1 MKPKY
6 FLQSYFRLTELLILI
21 FIATT
26 LFLKFHL
33 LFLLNIDVDE
43 FTFLSLVHRYTAD
56 SLGNPFYTFH
66 VHLFSWLPMVSMNEI
81 DQIMAARLVMFSF
94 FVGSSMFTY
103 LIAKYFLNTIG
114 ALFSVL
120 CYVSI
125 SNIIIHGT
133 SFRFDPI
140 CSLLFLM
147 AVYLFLKK
155 PGRNI
160 GISLS
165 GFCMALSMMI
175 SLKSLFYMVT
185 FFVLFLSLLYI
196 SEDRR
201 ETVINII
208 LFCVSFLVCSLLL
221 FMYHSYVLLD
231 MQNKSILLSAGENV
245 KHHVGLKLFFN
256 GYIHNWQYILIFIIE
271 NIVVVSLMISGL
283 ILIIYKYAIDKN
295 IKNNNILI
303 LSFLVNY
310 APLIYYRYNHPYFY
324 VFILSP
330 AVILCGIIV
339 NNLEKINDVKM
350 LKKIPM
356 LISFLSL
363 IVFFNFIYHY
373 KNNAFDQNISN
384 KEIVDS
390 VHKMFSMPV
399 PYIDRC
405 SMISSFPS
413 VGLQMTTHDMERYSI
428 ANNPIM
434 RDIIVQQKPV
444 FIVANTIYLDLRLPY
459 NAKAKDIFF
468 NYPLLEKDFQVL
480 KHNYIHHWGKVYVSG
495 KHFVFNSE
503 SKYQEFEILI
513 PGIYTIES
521 GENVLINDVN
531 YKNGDIISL
540 RNEKYIITPKKTPSE
555 TTIRWGENLYKPDY
569 DPSLQPVFFGYYPF
583 YSKDGSKLNTT
594 KILP

>member
-6 FLQSYFRLTELLILI
+6 FLQSSFRLTELLIITLI
-21 FIATT
+21 TTT
-26 LFLKFHL
+26 LFLKYRM

-43 FTFLSLVHRYTAD
+43 FTFLSLVHRYIQG
-56 SLGNPFYTFH
+56 SLGSPFYTFH
-66 VHLFSWLPMVSMNEI
+66 VHLFSWLPMVSRNET

-94 FVGSSMFTY
+94 FIGSSMFTY
-103 LIAKYFLNTIG
+103 LIARYFLNTIG

-125 SNIIIHGT
+125 SNIFIHAT

-147 AVYLFLKK
+147 AVYLFIKK
-155 PGRNI
+155 PGCNI

-175 SLKSLFYMVT
+175 SLKSFFYMVT
-185 FFVLFLSLLYI
+185 FFVLFICLIYI
-196 SEDRR
+196 SKDRR
-201 ETVINII
+201 ETVNNVI
-208 LFCVSFLVCSLLL
+208 LFYVSFLASSLFL
-221 FMYHSYVLLD
+221 FIFHSYALLD
-231 MQNKSILLSAGENV
+231 MKSKDILFSTVETI
-245 KHHVGLKLFFN
+245 KHHVGLNIFFN
-256 GYIHNWQYILIFIIE
+256 GYFQNWQYMLIFTIE
-271 NIVVVSLMISGL
+271 NIVVVSLLISGL

-295 IKNNNILI
+295 IKNKNILI

-339 NNLEKINDVKM
+339 NNLEKINHGTM

-363 IVFFNFIYHY
+363 IVFLNFMYHY
-373 KNNAFDQNISN
+373 KNNSFDQNISN

-390 VHKMFSMPV
+390 VHKMFPMPV

-413 VGLQMTTHDMERYSI
+413 VGLQMTSHDMERYSKG
-428 ANNPIM
+428 NNPIM

-444 FIVANTIYLDLRLPY
+444 FIVANIVYLDLNLDY
-459 NAKAKDIFF
+459 NRKAKDIFL
-468 NYPLLEKDFQVL
+468 NYPLLEKDFQFL
-480 KHNYIHHWGKVYVSG
+480 KQNYIHHWGKLYVSG

-503 SKYQEFEILI
+503 KKEEEFEILI

-521 GENVLINDVN
+521 KENILINGVN
-531 YKNGDIISL
+531 YKNGDLIRLENAIYS
-540 RNEKYIITPKKTPSE
+540 ITAKKIPSE
-555 TTIRWGENLYKPDY
+555 VSIRWGDHLYKPDY
-569 DPSLQPVFFGYYPF
+569 DPSLQSVFFGYYPF
-583 YSKDGSKLNTT
+583 YSKDGSKINTT
-594 KILP
+594 K

>member
-6 FLQSYFRLTELLILI
+6 FFESSFHLTELLIIILI
-21 FIATT
+21 TVT
-26 LFLKFHL
+26 LFLKFRM

-43 FTFLSLVHRYTAD
+43 FSFLSSVHRHIQGT
-56 SLGNPFYTFH
+56 LGSPFYTFH

-94 FVGSSMFTY
+94 FIGSSVFTY
-103 LIAKYFLNTIG
+103 LIAKYFLSTIG

-120 CYVSI
+120 CYVSV
-125 SNIIIHGT
+125 SNIIMHGT

-140 CSLLFLM
+140 CSLLLLM

-175 SLKSLFYMVT
+175 SLKSVFYMVT
-185 FFVLFLSLLYI
+185 FFVLFLCLLYI

-201 ETVINII
+201 ETVNNIT
-208 LFCVSFLVCSLLL
+208 LFGISFSVCSLLL
-221 FMYHSYVLLD
+221 FMYHSHALLD
-231 MQNKSILLSAGENV
+231 MQYKNILFFTSENV

-271 NIVVVSLMISGL
+271 NIVFVFLMISGL
-283 ILIIYKYAIDKN
+283 ILIIYKYTVEKN

-310 APLIYYRYNHPYFY
+310 APLLYYRYNYPYFY

-339 NNLEKINDVKM
+339 NNLEKINHGKM
-350 LKKIPM
+350 LNIAPI

-363 IVFFNFIYHY
+363 IIFSNFIYHY
-373 KNNAFDQNISN
+373 KNNAFDQNISK

-413 VGLQMTTHDMERYSI
+413 VGLQMTTHDMERYSK

-434 RDIIVQQKPV
+434 RDIIVQKKPV
-444 FIVANTIYLDLRLPY
+444 FIVADIVYLDLELPY
-459 NAKAKDIFF
+459 KANAKDIFL

-480 KHNYIHHWGKVYVSG
+480 KHNFIPHWGKIFVSG
-495 KHFVFNSE
+495 KHFIFNSK
-503 SKYQEFEILI
+503 SKYREFEILI

-521 GENVLINDVN
+521 AENVLINGVY
-531 YKNGDIISL
+531 YKNGDIINL
-540 RNEKYIITPKKTPSE
+540 RNGKYSISPQKTPSE
-555 TTIRWGENLYKPDY
+555 TTIRWGNNLYKPDY

-583 YSKDGSKLNTT
+583 YSNNGSKRNTT
-594 KILP
+594 K

>member
-6 FLQSYFRLTELLILI
+6 FLQSSFRLTELLIITLI
-21 FIATT
+21 TTT
-26 LFLKFHL
+26 LFLKYRM

-43 FTFLSLVHRYTAD
+43 FTFLSLVHRYIQG
-56 SLGNPFYTFH
+56 SLGSPFYTFH
-66 VHLFSWLPMVSMNEI
+66 VHLFSWLPMVSRNET

-94 FVGSSMFTY
+94 FIGSSMFTY
-103 LIAKYFLNTIG
+103 LIARYFLNTIG

-125 SNIIIHGT
+125 SNIFIHAT

-147 AVYLFLKK
+147 AVYLFIKK
-155 PGRNI
+155 PGCNI

-185 FFVLFLSLLYI
+185 FFVLFLCLLYI

-201 ETVINII
+201 ETFKNVL
-208 LFCVSFLVCSLLL
+208 LFYVSFLASSLFL
-221 FMYHSYVLLD
+221 FIFHSYALLD
-231 MQNKSILLSAGENV
+231 MKSKDILFSTVETI
-245 KHHVGLKLFFN
+245 KHHVGLNIFFN
-256 GYIHNWQYILIFIIE
+256 GYFQNWQYMLIFTIE
-271 NIVVVSLMISGL
+271 NIVVVSLLISGL

-339 NNLEKINDVKM
+339 NNLEKINHGTM

-363 IVFFNFIYHY
+363 IVFLNFMYHY
-373 KNNAFDQNISN
+373 KNNSFDQNISN

-390 VHKMFSMPV
+390 VHKMFPMPV

-413 VGLQMTTHDMERYSI
+413 VGLQMTSHDMERYSKG
-428 ANNPIM
+428 NNPIM

-444 FIVANTIYLDLRLPY
+444 FIVANIVYLDLNLDY
-459 NAKAKDIFF
+459 NRKAKDIFL

-480 KHNYIHHWGKVYVSG
+480 NQNYIHHWGKLYVSG

-503 SKYQEFEILI
+503 KKEEEFEILI

-521 GENVLINDVN
+521 KENILINGVN
-531 YKNGDIISL
+531 YKNGDLIRLENAIYS
-540 RNEKYIITPKKTPSE
+540 ITAKKIPSE
-555 TTIRWGENLYKPDY
+555 VSIRWGDHLYKPDY
-569 DPSLQPVFFGYYPF
+569 DPSLQSVFFGYYPF
-583 YSKDGSKLNTT
+583 YSKDGSKINTT
-594 KILP
+594 K

>member
-1 MKPKY
+1 M
-6 FLQSYFRLTELLILI
+6 
-21 FIATT
+21 
-26 LFLKFHL
+26 

-43 FTFLSLVHRYTAD
+43 FTFLSLVHRYIQG
-56 SLGNPFYTFH
+56 SLGSPFYTFH
-66 VHLFSWLPMVSMNEI
+66 VHLFSWLPMVSRNEI

-94 FVGSSMFTY
+94 FIGSSMFTY
-103 LIAKYFLNTIG
+103 LIARYFLNTIG

-125 SNIIIHGT
+125 SNIFIHAT

-147 AVYLFLKK
+147 AVYLFIKK
-155 PGRNI
+155 PGCNI

-175 SLKSLFYMVT
+175 SLKSFFYMVT
-185 FFVLFLSLLYI
+185 FFVLFICLIYI
-196 SEDRR
+196 SKDRR
-201 ETVINII
+201 ETVNNVI
-208 LFCVSFLVCSLLL
+208 LFYVSFLASSLFL
-221 FMYHSYVLLD
+221 FIFHSYALLD
-231 MQNKSILLSAGENV
+231 MKSKDILFSTVETI
-245 KHHVGLKLFFN
+245 KHHVGLNIFFN
-256 GYIHNWQYILIFIIE
+256 GYIQNWQYILIFTIE
-271 NIVVVSLMISGL
+271 NIVVVSLLISGL

-295 IKNNNILI
+295 IKNKNILI

-339 NNLEKINDVKM
+339 NNLEKINHGTM

-363 IVFFNFIYHY
+363 IVFLNFMYHY
-373 KNNAFDQNISN
+373 KNNSFDQNISN

-390 VHKMFSMPV
+390 VHKMFPMPV

-413 VGLQMTTHDMERYSI
+413 VGLQMTSHDMERYSKG
-428 ANNPIM
+428 NNPIM

-444 FIVANTIYLDLRLPY
+444 FIVANIVYLDLNLDY
-459 NAKAKDIFF
+459 NRKAKDIFL

-480 KHNYIHHWGKVYVSG
+480 NQNYIHHWGKLYVSG

-503 SKYQEFEILI
+503 KKEEEFEILI

-521 GENVLINDVN
+521 KENILINGVN
-531 YKNGDIISL
+531 YKNGDLIRLENAIYS
-540 RNEKYIITPKKTPSE
+540 ITAKKIPSE
-555 TTIRWGENLYKPDY
+555 VSIRWGDHLYKPDY
-569 DPSLQPVFFGYYPF
+569 DPSLQSVFFGYYPF
-583 YSKDGSKLNTT
+583 YSKDGSKINTT
-594 KILP
+594 K